1 VPAWLLDLFA
11 HYGYAAVFLG
21 VFLENTGLPV
31 PGETMVLAGGALA
44 QAGSLKIGWVIA
56 TATVAA
62 ICGDNLGF
70 FIGRRGGRVL
80 AERYGWR
87 VGLTPSRLAHFDQF
101 FLRYGP
107 ATVFIARFVTGLRVV
122 CAVLAGASE
131 LSWPTFLFYN
141 AAGAIV
147 WSTTIAAA
155 GYALAGSWER
165 LEQWIGRTGLIALAA
180 VGVLVVIGVLR
191 ARRQASS

>member
-1 VPAWLLDLFA
+1 MPAWLLDLFSR
-11 HYGYAAVFLG
+11 YGYAVVFVG

-31 PGETMVLAGGALA
+31 PGETVLLAGGALA
-44 QAGSLKIGWVIA
+44 HFGSLSIQWVVA
-56 TATVAA
+56 TAIVAA

-70 FIGRRGGRVL
+70 FIGRRGGRAL
-80 AERYGWR
+80 AERQGWR
-87 VGLTPSRLAHFDQF
+87 VGLTQARLALFDRF

-107 ATVFIARFVTGLRVV
+107 ATVFIARFVTGLRVF

-141 AAGAIV
+141 ATGAIV

-155 GYALAGSWER
+155 GYALAHSWER
-165 LEQWIGRTGLIALAA
+165 LERWIGRTGLFALVA
-180 VGVLVVIGVLR
+180 VGALVAIGALR
-191 ARRQASS
+191 ARRQQAS

>member
-1 VPAWLLDLFA
+1 MPAWLLDLFA

-31 PGETMVLAGGALA
+31 PGETMVLAGGALSHV
-44 QAGSLKIGWVIA
+44 GSLKIGWVIA
-56 TATVAA
+56 TAIVAA

-70 FIGRRGGRVL
+70 VIGRRGGRVF
-80 AERYGWR
+80 AERHGWR
-87 VGLTPSRLAHFDQF
+87 VGLTRSRLVVFDQF

-107 ATVFIARFVTGLRVV
+107 ATVFIARFVTGLRVF
-122 CAVLAGASE
+122 CAVLAGASD
-131 LSWPTFLFYN
+131 LAWPTFLFYN

-155 GYALAGSWER
+155 GYALARSWER
-165 LEQWIGRTGLIALAA
+165 LERWIGRAGLIALAA
-180 VGVLVVIGVLR
+180 VAAVVVIGALR
-191 ARRQASS
+191 ARRQQSS